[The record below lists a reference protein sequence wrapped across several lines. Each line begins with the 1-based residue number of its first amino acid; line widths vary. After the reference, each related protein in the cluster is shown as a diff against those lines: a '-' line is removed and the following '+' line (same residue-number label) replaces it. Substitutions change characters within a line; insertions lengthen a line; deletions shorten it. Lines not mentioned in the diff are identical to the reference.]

1 MHKDLLYGVRM
12 LLKSPALT
20 ALAVLSLAI
29 GIGANTAIF
38 SVIDATL
45 LHPVSYPEPDG
56 LVMVWS
62 QVPSLKLDEFASSVP
77 DFVDWRRQAR
87 AFQSLGAAHI
97 RGVNITGDGD
107 PERVRAGRATAE
119 LFDAL
124 GASPMLGRTIL
135 PDDIRQASR
144 AVVVSYGF
152 WKRRLAADPRIAG
165 KSITIDGAQHTV
177 VGVMPQGSV
186 FAGVDLWRPLTFQEE
201 DWMKQR
207 GSHNLIVLGRLKPGS
222 SLSQARQEMSAIAQG
237 IAGQHPD
244 TNSGWG
250 VKLTPIAEQ
259 LVRNV
264 RPALL
269 VLLGAVC
276 LVLLIACANVANL
289 LLARASGRRR
299 EMAIREALG
308 AGSWRIV
315 RLMLAE
321 SLALSTAAG
330 IAGCLIAMWG
340 VDGLVRLVP
349 ANLLPNA
356 QSISV
361 HGPVLAFAAGISL
374 LCGLVFGI
382 APALAC
388 ARQDVNDNLKE
399 GSRGGTSGVT
409 RRRVRALLA
418 VSEIGLSLM
427 LLIGAGLLLKS
438 FWRLLAVDPGF
449 RAGGVLAGVIVP
461 PFPPDRIA
469 ERQNLY
475 HQILDRV
482 SSLPGV
488 TRAAFGSSL
497 PLQGGH
503 NDYNSFEIG
512 GRPRPQRMVDLPIAD
527 KRVVTP
533 DYFAVM
539 SIPLLKGRALGGSD
553 TATTLPVAVID
564 ESTVK
569 QYWPNEDPV
578 GKQIRYF
585 KSAEKMDGWL
595 TIVGVVGSVKHM
607 SMEEPASA
615 TVYVPLEQTPYPAL
629 TFVLQSAGDPAAL
642 ATPVRSAIRELKPDM
657 PILGMRPLRRIVDDA
672 MWRQRLAAQLVGLF
686 ALIAVALALVG
697 AYGVILYSVSQ
708 RTNEFGIRMA
718 LGASRAAVLG
728 LVFRES
734 IALIGWGV
742 AIGLAGAAACAR
754 LLSTLL
760 YGVGATDP
768 STYAFAVALVTAAAL
783 AASYIP
789 ARRATRVDPI
799 VALRYE

>member
-20 ALAVLSLAI
+20 ALTILSLAL

-45 LHPVSYPEPDG
+45 LHPVSYPEPDR

-62 QVPSLKLDEFASSVP
+62 QVPSLKLDEFSSSVP
-77 DFVDWRRQAR
+77 DFVDWRRQAQ

-97 RGVNITGDGD
+97 RGVNLTGDGD

-124 GASPMLGRTIL
+124 AVRPMLGRTIL
-135 PDDIRQASR
+135 PDDVRQGNR
-144 AVVVSYGF
+144 VVVVSYGF
-152 WKRRLAADPRIAG
+152 WKRRLAADSRVAD
-165 KSITIDGAQHTV
+165 KSITIDGAQHAV
-177 VGVMPQGSV
+177 VGVMPEGFS
-186 FAGVDLWRPLTFQEE
+186 FASIDLWRPLTFQEE
-201 DWMKQR
+201 YWMKDR
-207 GSHNLIVLGRLKPGS
+207 GSHNLTVLGRLNPGI
-222 SLSQARQEMSAIAQG
+222 SLAQARQEMSAIAQG

-244 TNSGWG
+244 TNTGWG

-259 LVRNV
+259 LVRNI

-299 EMAIREALG
+299 EMAVREALG
-308 AGSWRIV
+308 ASSWRIV
-315 RLMLAE
+315 RLMFAE
-321 SLALSTAAG
+321 SLALAAVAG

-349 ANLLPNA
+349 PNLLPNA

-374 LCGLVFGI
+374 LCGFVFGI
-382 APALAC
+382 APALAS
-388 ARQDVNDNLKE
+388 ARQNVNENLKE
-399 GSRGGTSGVT
+399 GSRSGTSGVT
-409 RRRVRALLA
+409 RRRIRALLA

-449 RAGGVLAGVIVP
+449 RAAGVLTGVIVP
-461 PFPPDRIA
+461 SFAADHIA

-475 HQILDRV
+475 REILDRV

-488 TRAAFGSSL
+488 TRAAFGSTL
-497 PLQGGH
+497 PLQGH
-503 NDYNSFEIG
+503 NEYNSFEIG
-512 GRPRPQRMVDLPIAD
+512 GRPRPRLLVDFPIAD
-527 KRVVTP
+527 KRIVTS
-533 DYFAVM
+533 DYFGIMGIRLV
-539 SIPLLKGRALGGSD
+539 KGRGLGGAD

-564 ESTVK
+564 ESAAN

-585 KSAEKMDGWL
+585 KSTEQMDRWL
-595 TIVGVVGSVKHM
+595 TIVGVVGSVKHI
-607 SMEEPASA
+607 SIEAPASA
-615 TVYVPLEQTPYPAL
+615 TVYVPLEQNPYPAL
-629 TFVLQSAGDPAAL
+629 TFVIQYAGDPAAL
-642 ATPVRSAIRELKPDM
+642 AAPVRSAIRELKLDM
-657 PILGMRPLRRIVDDA
+657 PIIGIRPMRRIVDDA
-672 MWRQRLAAQLVGLF
+672 MWRQRFAAQLVGLF
-686 ALIAVALALVG
+686 AMVAVALALVG

-718 LGASRAAVLG
+718 LGASPAAVLG

-734 IALIGWGV
+734 GALIGWGV

-754 LLSTLL
+754 LLGTML

-768 STYAFAVALVTAAAL
+768 STYAAAVALVAAAAL
-783 AASYIP
+783 TASYIP

>member
-1 MHKDLLYGVRM
+1 MHKDLLYGARM
-12 LLKSPALT
+12 LLKTPALT
-20 ALAVLSLAI
+20 ALAVFSLAI

-45 LHPVSYPEPDG
+45 LHPVSYPEPDR
-56 LVMVWS
+56 LVLVWS

-77 DFVDWRRQAR
+77 DFVDWHTQAG

-124 GASPMLGRTIL
+124 GVRPLLGRTIL
-135 PDDIRQASR
+135 PDDVRQSSR

-152 WKRRLAADPRIAG
+152 WKRRLAADPRAVG
-165 KSITIDGAQHTV
+165 KSITIDGAQHAV
-177 VGVMPQGSV
+177 VGVLPQGSS
-186 FAGVDLWRPLTFQEE
+186 FANIDLWRPLTFQEE
-201 DWMKQR
+201 PWMKER
-207 GSHNLIVLGRLKPGS
+207 GSHNLTVLGRLNPGI
-222 SLSQARQEMSAIAQG
+222 SLPRARQEMSAIAKG

-276 LVLLIACANVANL
+276 LVLLIACVNVANL

-308 AGSWRIV
+308 ASSWRIA
-315 RLMLAE
+315 RLMFAE
-321 SLALSTAAG
+321 SLALSVLAG

-349 ANLLPNA
+349 PNLLPNA

-361 HGPVLAFAAGISL
+361 HGPVLAFAATISL
-374 LCGLVFGI
+374 LCGFAFGI
-382 APALAC
+382 APALASV
-388 ARQDVNDNLKE
+388 RQGVNENLKE
-399 GSRGGTSGVT
+399 GSRTGTSGVT
-409 RRRVRALLA
+409 RRRIRALLA

-438 FWRLLAVDPGF
+438 FWRLLEVDPGF
-449 RAGGVLAGVIVP
+449 RAGGVLTGVIVP
-461 PFPPDRIA
+461 SFPPDRMA
-469 ERQNLY
+469 EGQNLY
-475 HQILDRV
+475 REILDRV

-488 TRAAFGSSL
+488 KRAAFGSAL
-497 PLQGGH
+497 PLQGH
-503 NDYNSFEIG
+503 TEYNSFEIG
-512 GRPRPQRMVDLPIAD
+512 ARPRPQRLVDYPIAD

-533 DYFAVM
+533 DYFGVM
-539 SIPLLKGRALGGSD
+539 GIPLVKGRALGGAD

-564 ESTVK
+564 ESAVK

-585 KSAEKMDGWL
+585 KNAQQMDRWL

-607 SMEEPASA
+607 SIEEPSSA
-615 TVYVPLEQTPYPAL
+615 TVYVPLEQNPYPAL

-642 ATPVRSAIRELKPDM
+642 AAAVRSAIRELKPDM
-657 PILGMRPLRRIVDDA
+657 PIVGMRPMRRIVDDA
-672 MWRQRLAAQLVGLF
+672 MWRQRFAAQLVGLF
-686 ALIAVALALVG
+686 ALVAVALALVG

-718 LGASRAAVLG
+718 LGASRADVLR

-734 IALIGWGV
+734 GALIGWGV

-768 STYAFAVALVTAAAL
+768 STYALAVALVTAAAL